1 MLVNCQN
8 SFIPVECVCV
18 CAAELVVA
26 VIEIVMRALC
36 SVGGST
42 TKGWA
47 VRQSG
52 ALLNLVASNIK

>member
-1 MLVNCQN
+1 M
-8 SFIPVECVCV
+8 CVCV
-18 CAAELVVA
+18 CAAELVA

-42 TKGWA
+42 TRVWA